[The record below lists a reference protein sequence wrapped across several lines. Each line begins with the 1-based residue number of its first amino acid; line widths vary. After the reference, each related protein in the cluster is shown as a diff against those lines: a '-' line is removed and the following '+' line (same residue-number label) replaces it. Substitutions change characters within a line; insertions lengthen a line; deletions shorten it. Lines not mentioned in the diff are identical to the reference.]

1 MSIFVGH
8 RNTERVRTSLK
19 VHGQLQIIFKMKM
32 KNKKGWRAN
41 LGEEEAVC
49 EEALL
54 NPLN

>member
-41 LGEEEAVC
+41 LGEEEAVY